1 MCSCKFVLCNRVS
14 AAIVVIIR
22 RSLQIRK
29 NAFCGDHVCPSVC
42 DLISAT
48 DGTNLNQT
56 SIAKYFYMFSTLL
69 DVTEV
74 TFLVQLFGL

>member
-14 AAIVVIIR
+14 AVIVVIVR

-29 NAFCGDHVCPSVC
+29 NALCGDHVCQSVC

-48 DGTNLNQT
+48 DGTNLNQA
-56 SIAKYFYMFSTLL
+56 SIAKYFYIFSTLP

-74 TFLVQLFGL
+74 TFLVQLLGL